1 MISREVG
8 LSLANQRTITGDP
21 LRIQIILN
29 HPDQVITLPVFR
41 VATATDGLRIILL
54 FVGISWEP
62 LLVGASRDS
71 LLLLK

>member
-21 LRIQIILN
+21 FRIQIILN
-29 HPDQVITLPVFR
+29 HHQVITLPVFR

>member
-8 LSLANQRTITGDP
+8 LSLANQRTI
-21 LRIQIILN
+21 RMQIILN